1 MAGNFEA
8 EFAIGHAAADGDASA
23 AWPRLVTDCVRQ
35 LGPLAGRAGLGFV
48 YVTDHL
54 VPHLAEV
61 TAQLRQS
68 TAIGTWV
75 GSVGIGIIA
84 TGAEYFDRPALAV
97 MAASLPPDSWRLLGS
112 GTSGWSGEEGPSLAV
127 VHADPRSPD
136 LPEAVAKLSGELS
149 SFLVGGLPSSR
160 GALDQVAGDIVRG
173 GISGVLFRPGLAVT
187 TGLSQGCS
195 PIGPVRTVTAGR
207 QNVIFEIDGKPA
219 LEVFKQDIGEVLAR
233 KLERVAGYIHA
244 AFPVSGSD
252 TGDYLVRNL
261 VGIDPERGWL
271 AVGEQVTVGDR
282 LLFVRRDQQAAE
294 QDLVRMLRKVK
305 RGCSRPP
312 RGGLYFSCI
321 ARGPN
326 LFGPDAAELRI
337 VRRELGDVPLVG
349 MFCNGEISNNRLY
362 GYTGVLTVFV

>member
-1 MAGNFEA
+1 MLFR
-8 EFAIGHAAADGDASA
+8 S
-23 AWPRLVTDCVRQ
+23 
-35 LGPLAGRAGLGFV
+35 
-48 YVTDHL
+48 
-54 VPHLAEV
+54 

-149 SFLVGGLPSSR
+149 GFLVGGLPSSR
-160 GALDQVAGDIVRG
+160 GALDQVAGEIVQG

-244 AFPVSGSD
+244 AFP
-252 TGDYLVRNL
+252 
-261 VGIDPERGWL
+261 
-271 AVGEQVTVGDR
+271 
-282 LLFVRRDQQAAE
+282 
-294 QDLVRMLRKVK
+294 
-305 RGCSRPP
+305 
-312 RGGLYFSCI
+312 
-321 ARGPN
+321 
-326 LFGPDAAELRI
+326 
-337 VRRELGDVPLVG
+337 
-349 MFCNGEISNNRLY
+349 EIGRAH
-362 GYTGVLTVFV
+362 V